1 MRRALPI
8 LLATFA
14 ALACG
19 CSYSMHEYQA
29 AGYAPITPTAGPPPR
44 AAWIHA
50 HGEQNVVLGVTDNT
64 RYVDDA
70 YAELLSQCPGDI
82 VGLNTRYSTKLG
94 FLSYKNTIEM
104 QAFCLE
110 QAETPRAPASA
121 VP

>member
-1 MRRALPI
+1 MRRAT
-8 LLATFA
+8 LLLIAALA

-29 AGYAPITPTAGPPPR
+29 AGYAAVTPSSGPPPK

-50 HGEQNVVLGVTDNT
+50 RGEQNVVLGITNNT

-70 YAELLSQCPGDI
+70 YAQLLSQCPGDV

-104 QAFCLE
+104 QAFCL
-110 QAETPRAPASA
+110 R
-121 VP
+121 

>member
-1 MRRALPI
+1 MQRTSLP
-8 LLATFA
+8 LLAALA

-29 AGYAPITPTAGPPPR
+29 SGYAPVTRTSGPPPQ

-50 HGEQNVVLGVTDNT
+50 HGEQSVVLGITNNT
-64 RYVDDA
+64 RYVDEA
-70 YAELLSQCPGDI
+70 YAELLSQCSGDV

-104 QAFCLE
+104 QAFCL
-110 QAETPRAPASA
+110 R
-121 VP
+121 

>member
-1 MRRALPI
+1 MVRAPLL
-8 LLATFA
+8 LLATLA

-29 AGYAPITPTAGPPPR
+29 SGYAAVTPTSGPPPK

-50 HGEQNVVLGVTDNT
+50 HGEQSVVLGVTDNT

-70 YAELLSQCPGDI
+70 YAQLLSQCPGDI

-94 FLSYKNTIEM
+94 FLSYKNTI
-104 QAFCLE
+104 
-110 QAETPRAPASA
+110 
-121 VP
+121 